1 MSGALHRLAR
11 ALGRSPEV
19 AFGAPGR
26 ANLIGEHTDYNGGLV
41 LPVALDMRTHVGGRF
56 VSEPVLRLRSLEEAG
71 DVVVDLDTGAGPEAA
86 WGSYATG
93 VVRAAL
99 DEGYGMRGFEG
110 LVASDMPIGA
120 GLSSSAAL
128 EVAIAQA
135 VLAEHPGDLAL
146 ARMCRRAENV
156 YCGTQSGIMDQL
168 TATAA
173 VADHALLIDCL
184 DETFDT
190 VPIPNDLTVL
200 VVDSAVRRTLAG
212 SGYNDRRAECERA
225 AAALGV
231 ESLRRARLADIEKL
245 GDTERRRAHH
255 VVTENQRVL
264 EAVAALRGRDADAL
278 AGLFAESHRS
288 LAEDFEVSVPEIDLL
303 VDLAAK
309 THGVVAA
316 RMTGGGFGGCIVCLA
331 ESGGAR
337 RAGVRIATQYGNAT
351 GRRAR
356 YWISHPA
363 AGASANS

>member
-1 MSGALHRLAR
+1 MSALDRLAA
-11 ALGRSPEV
+11 ALGRTPEV

-41 LPVALDMRTHVGGRF
+41 LPVALDLRTYVGGRF
-56 VSEPVLRLRSLEEAG
+56 VPEPVLSLTSLEEPG
-71 DVVVDLDTGAGPEAA
+71 DAAVDLDTGAGPETG
-86 WGSYATG
+86 WGRYATG

-99 DEGYGMRGFEG
+99 DERYALRGFEG
-110 LVASDMPIGA
+110 FVASDVPIGA

-128 EVAIAQA
+128 EVAVALA
-135 VLAEHPGDLAL
+135 VLEEHPGDLAL

-173 VADHALLIDCL
+173 VAGHALLIDCL
-184 DETFDT
+184 DETFES

-212 SGYNDRRAECERA
+212 SGYNERRAECERA
-225 AAALGV
+225 AAALGIGA
-231 ESLRRARLADIEKL
+231 LRAARLADIEPL
-245 GDTERRRAHH
+245 GDTERRRVRH

-264 EAVAALRGRDADAL
+264 EAVAALRGRDGDAL
-278 AGLFAESHRS
+278 RGLFTQSHRS
-288 LAEDFEVSVPEIDLL
+288 LAEDFEVSTPEIDRL
-303 VDLAAK
+303 VDLAA
-309 THGVVAA
+309 TAPGVVAA

-331 ESGGAR
+331 EPDGANRAGAR
-337 RAGVRIATQYGNAT
+337 ITAQYENAT

-356 YWISHPA
+356 YWISRPA
-363 AGASANS
+363 PGAS